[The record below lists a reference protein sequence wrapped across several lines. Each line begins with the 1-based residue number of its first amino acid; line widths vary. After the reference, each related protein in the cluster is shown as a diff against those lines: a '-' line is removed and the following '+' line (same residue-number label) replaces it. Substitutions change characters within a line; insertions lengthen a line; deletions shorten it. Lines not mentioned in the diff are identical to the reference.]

1 MEMSCLK
8 DEYDVIVIGG
18 GSSGAGTARD
28 CAMRGLKTILLER
41 NDFGS
46 GSAGACAGMISG
58 GVKYLNEPEMV
69 AMCTQEVIYLQNIA
83 KHIVFRL
90 PIITAIVNEIDLNS
104 RMSGKTDYSKHTAER
119 GASPILLLS
128 TEEARKI
135 EPKLSDKILLAAYL
149 DEMFIDPFRLC
160 MLNALSAKNHGADV
174 RNYTEVID
182 IIREGDRVKGVKVK
196 DKKTGKVEEIY
207 GKFVANCAGPW
218 APRISKMADVDQP
231 LRLNK
236 GSHIVFD
243 RRITG
248 TAVVCRALDGRSA
261 YLFPHFS
268 TTILGTTAWD
278 IFGDPDDAETSYD
291 DVEYLVSSMEVA
303 VPSIREARVIRT
315 MCGVRPMLPEWWIS
329 EDDATRNFRLVDHE
343 ERDGV
348 KGYVSFEG
356 GKMVIYR
363 IMAEK
368 MTDLICQKL
377 GIEAEC
383 RTHVELLPGSE
394 GDVDIE
400 LWAEE
405 YNMPIHTVGR
415 IASRHGSNTP
425 EILKLTQE
433 NPEYKSTVCRCES
446 VTEAEIR
453 YSLRNEFAT
462 SLSDLRRRVRLGMG
476 PCQSTFCN
484 YKALTVIADEL
495 NLGPEQVHKDAI
507 DFAQE
512 RWKGKCVILRGDQV
526 SEEEIN
532 QAIYAGIANYDN
544 LPDFWKED

>member
-1 MEMSCLK
+1 MFLLK

-28 CAMRGLKTILLER
+28 CAMRGLKTVLLER

-46 GSAGACAGMISG
+46 GTAGACAGMISG

-69 AMCTQEVIYLQNIA
+69 AMCTQEVVHLQRIA

-90 PIITAIVNEIDLNS
+90 PIITAILNEIDLKARTS
-104 RMSGKTDYSKHTAER
+104 SKTDYSQYTARR
-119 GASPILLLS
+119 GASPIMLLS

-135 EPKLSDKILLAAYL
+135 EPKLSEKILLAAYF

-160 MLNALSAKNHGADV
+160 LLNALSARNHGADV
-174 RNYTEVID
+174 RNYTEVIGV
-182 IIREGDRVKGVKVK
+182 IREGDRVKGVRVR
-196 DKKTGKVEEIY
+196 DKRTGAVEEIR
-207 GKFVANCAGPW
+207 GKIVANCAGPW
-218 APRISKMADVDQP
+218 VPKISKMAGINQQ

-236 GSHIVFD
+236 GSHVVFD

-248 TAVVCRALDGRSA
+248 VGVVCRALDGRSA
-261 YLFPHFS
+261 YLFPHFD

-278 IFGDPDDAETSYD
+278 IFGNPDDAETSYD
-291 DVEYLVSSMEVA
+291 DVEYLISSMEVA
-303 VPSIREARVIRT
+303 VPSIREARIIRT
-315 MCGVRPMLPEWWIS
+315 MCGVRPMIPEWWIS

-348 KGYVSFEG
+348 SGLVSFEG
-356 GKMVIYR
+356 GKLVIYR

-377 GIEAEC
+377 GVDAEC
-383 RTHVELLPGSE
+383 RTHIEPLPGAE
-394 GDVDIE
+394 GEIDIE
-400 LWAEE
+400 RWAEE
-405 YNMPIHTVGR
+405 YNMPTHTVGR

-425 EILKLTQE
+425 EVLKLTRE
-433 NPEYKSTVCRCES
+433 NPEYRSTLCVCES

-476 PCQSTFCN
+476 PCQGTFCTF
-484 YKALTVIADEL
+484 KALAVIADEL
-495 NLGPEQVHKDAI
+495 GLTPEQAHMNAI
-507 DFAQE
+507 EFAQE
-512 RWKGKCVILRGDQV
+512 RWKGKRVILRGDQV
-526 SEEEIN
+526 SEEELN
-532 QAIYAGIANYDN
+532 QAIYAGVANYDS
-544 LPDFWKED
+544 LPNCWRRD

>member
-1 MEMSCLK
+1 MK

-28 CAMRGLKTILLER
+28 CAMRGLKTVLLER

-46 GSAGACAGMISG
+46 GTAGACAGMISG

-69 AMCTQEVIYLQNIA
+69 AMCTQEVVHLQRIA

-90 PIITAIVNEIDLNS
+90 PIITAILNEIDLKARTS
-104 RMSGKTDYSKHTAER
+104 SKTDYSQYTARR
-119 GASPILLLS
+119 GASPIMLLS

-135 EPKLSDKILLAAYL
+135 EPKLSDKILLAAYF

-160 MLNALSAKNHGADV
+160 LLNALSARNHGADV
-174 RNYTEVID
+174 RNYTEVIGV
-182 IIREGDRVKGVKVK
+182 IREGNRVKGVRVR
-196 DKKTGKVEEIY
+196 DKRTGAVEEIR
-207 GKFVANCAGPW
+207 GKIVANCAGPW
-218 APRISKMADVDQP
+218 VPKISKMAGINQQ

-236 GSHIVFD
+236 GSHVVFD

-248 TAVVCRALDGRSA
+248 VGVVCRALDGRSA
-261 YLFPHFS
+261 YLFPHFD

-278 IFGDPDDAETSYD
+278 IFGNPDDAETSYD
-291 DVEYLVSSMEVA
+291 DVEYLISSMEVA
-303 VPSIREARVIRT
+303 VPSIREARIIRT
-315 MCGVRPMLPEWWIS
+315 MCGVRPMIPEWWIS

-348 KGYVSFEG
+348 SGLVSFEG
-356 GKMVIYR
+356 GKLVIYR

-377 GIEAEC
+377 GVDAEC
-383 RTHVELLPGSE
+383 RTHIEPLPGAE
-394 GDVDIE
+394 GEIDIE
-400 LWAEE
+400 RWAEE
-405 YNMPIHTVGR
+405 YNMPTHTVGR

-425 EILKLTQE
+425 EVLKLTRE
-433 NPEYKSTVCRCES
+433 NPEYRSTLCVCES

-476 PCQSTFCN
+476 PCQGTFCTF
-484 YKALTVIADEL
+484 KALAVIADEL
-495 NLGPEQVHKDAI
+495 GLTPEQAHMNAI
-507 DFAQE
+507 EFAQE
-512 RWKGKCVILRGDQV
+512 RWKGKRVILRGDQV
-526 SEEEIN
+526 SEEELN
-532 QAIYAGIANYDN
+532 QAIYAGVANYDS
-544 LPDFWKED
+544 LPNCWRRD

>member
-1 MEMSCLK
+1 MK

-28 CAMRGLKTILLER
+28 CAMRGLKTVLLER

-46 GSAGACAGMISG
+46 GTAGACAGMISG
-58 GVKYLNEPEMV
+58 GAKYLNEPEMV
-69 AMCTQEVIYLQNIA
+69 AMCTQEVVHLQRIA

-90 PIITAIVNEIDLNS
+90 PIITAIVNEIDLKARTS
-104 RMSGKTDYSKHTAER
+104 SKVDYSQYTAQR
-119 GASPILLLS
+119 GASPIMLLS

-160 MLNALSAKNHGADV
+160 LLNALSAKNHGADV

-182 IIREGDRVKGVKVK
+182 VIREGDRVKGVRVRNKR
-196 DKKTGKVEEIY
+196 TGMVEEIR
-207 GKFVANCAGPW
+207 GKIVANCAGPW
-218 APRISKMADVDQP
+218 VPRISKMAGINQQ

-236 GSHIVFD
+236 GSHVVFD

-248 TAVVCRALDGRSA
+248 VGVVCRALDGRTA
-261 YLFPHFS
+261 YLFPHFD

-278 IFGDPDDAETSYD
+278 IFGNPDDAETSYD
-291 DVEYLVSSMEVA
+291 DVEYLISSMEVA
-303 VPSIREARVIRT
+303 VPSIREARIIRT
-315 MCGVRPMLPEWWIS
+315 MCGVRPMIPEWWIS

-348 KGYVSFEG
+348 SGLVSFEG
-356 GKMVIYR
+356 GKLVIYR

-377 GIEAEC
+377 GVDAEC
-383 RTHVELLPGSE
+383 RTHIEPLPGAE
-394 GDVDIE
+394 GEIDIE
-400 LWAEE
+400 RWAEE
-405 YNMPIHTVGR
+405 YNMPTHTVGR

-425 EILKLTQE
+425 EVLKLTRE
-433 NPEYKSTVCRCES
+433 HPEYRSTLCVCES

-476 PCQSTFCN
+476 PCQGTFCTF
-484 YKALTVIADEL
+484 KALAVIADEFGL
-495 NLGPEQVHKDAI
+495 TPEEAHMNAI
-507 DFAQE
+507 EFAQE
-512 RWKGKCVILRGDQV
+512 RWKGKRVILRGDQV
-526 SEEEIN
+526 SEEEFN
-532 QAIYAGIANYDN
+532 QAIYAGVANYDCIPN
-544 LPDFWKED
+544 CWRRD

>member
-1 MEMSCLK
+1 MRE

-46 GSAGACAGMISG
+46 GTAGACAGMISG

-69 AMCTQEVIYLQNIA
+69 AMCTQEVVYLQRIA

-90 PIITAIVNEIDLNS
+90 PIITAIVNEIDLKARTS
-104 RMSGKTDYSKHTAER
+104 SKTDYSQYTAQR
-119 GASPILLLS
+119 GASPIMLLS

-160 MLNALSAKNHGADV
+160 LLNALSAKNHGADV

-182 IIREGDRVKGVKVK
+182 VIREGDRVKGVRVR
-196 DKKTGKVEEIY
+196 DKRTGTVEEIR
-207 GKFVANCAGPW
+207 GKIVANCAGPW
-218 APRISKMADVDQP
+218 VPRISKMAGINQP

-248 TAVVCRALDGRSA
+248 VGVVCRALDGRSA
-261 YLFPHFS
+261 YLFPHFD

-278 IFGDPDDAETSYD
+278 IFGNPDDAETSYD
-291 DVEYLVSSMEVA
+291 DVEYLISSMEVA
-303 VPSIREARVIRT
+303 VPSIREARIIRT
-315 MCGVRPMLPEWWIS
+315 MCGVRPMIPEWWVS

-348 KGYVSFEG
+348 SGLVSFEG
-356 GKMVIYR
+356 GKLVIYR

-377 GIEAEC
+377 GVDAEC
-383 RTHVELLPGSE
+383 RTHIEPLPGAE
-394 GDVDIE
+394 GEIDIE
-400 LWAEE
+400 RWAEE
-405 YNMPIHTVGR
+405 YNMPTHTVGR

-425 EILKLTQE
+425 EVLKLTRE
-433 NPEYKSTVCRCES
+433 NPEYRSTLCVCES

-462 SLSDLRRRVRLGMG
+462 CLSDLRRRVRLGMG
-476 PCQSTFCN
+476 PCQGTFCTF
-484 YKALTVIADEL
+484 KALAVIADEL
-495 NLGPEQVHKDAI
+495 GLTPEQAHRNAI
-507 DFAQE
+507 EFAQE
-512 RWKGKCVILRGDQV
+512 RWKGKRVILRGDQV
-526 SEEEIN
+526 SEEELN
-532 QAIYAGIANYDN
+532 QAIYAGVANYDS
-544 LPDFWKED
+544 LPNCWRRD

>member
-1 MEMSCLK
+1 MFLLK

-28 CAMRGLKTILLER
+28 CAMRGLKTVLLER

-46 GSAGACAGMISG
+46 GTAGACAGMISG

-69 AMCTQEVIYLQNIA
+69 AMCTQEVVHLQRIA

-90 PIITAIVNEIDLNS
+90 PIITAILNEIDLKARTS
-104 RMSGKTDYSKHTAER
+104 SKTDYSQYTARR
-119 GASPILLLS
+119 GASPIMLLS

-135 EPKLSDKILLAAYL
+135 EPKLSDKILLAAYF

-160 MLNALSAKNHGADV
+160 LLNALSARNHGADV
-174 RNYTEVID
+174 RNYTEVIGV
-182 IIREGDRVKGVKVK
+182 IREGDRVKGVRVR
-196 DKKTGKVEEIY
+196 DKRTGAVEEIR
-207 GKFVANCAGPW
+207 GKIVANCAGPW
-218 APRISKMADVDQP
+218 VPKISKMAGINQQ

-236 GSHIVFD
+236 GSHVVFD

-248 TAVVCRALDGRSA
+248 VGVVCRALDGRSA
-261 YLFPHFS
+261 YLFPHFD

-278 IFGDPDDAETSYD
+278 IFGNPDDAETSYD
-291 DVEYLVSSMEVA
+291 DVEYLISSMEVA
-303 VPSIREARVIRT
+303 VPSIREARIIRT
-315 MCGVRPMLPEWWIS
+315 MCGVRPMIPEWWVS
-329 EDDATRNFRLVDHE
+329 EDDATRNFRIVDHE

-348 KGYVSFEG
+348 SGLVSFEG
-356 GKMVIYR
+356 GKLVIYR

-377 GIEAEC
+377 GVDAEC
-383 RTHVELLPGSE
+383 RTHIEPLLGAE
-394 GDVDIE
+394 GEIDIE
-400 LWAEE
+400 RWAEE
-405 YNMPIHTVGR
+405 YNMPTHTVGR

-425 EILKLTQE
+425 EVLKLTKE
-433 NPEYKSTVCRCES
+433 NPEYRSTLCVCES

-476 PCQSTFCN
+476 PCQGTFCTF
-484 YKALTVIADEL
+484 KALAVIADEL
-495 NLGPEQVHKDAI
+495 GLTPEQAHRNAI
-507 DFAQE
+507 EFAQE
-512 RWKGKCVILRGDQV
+512 RWKGKRVILRGDQV
-526 SEEEIN
+526 SEEELN
-532 QAIYAGIANYDN
+532 QAIYAGVANYDS
-544 LPDFWKED
+544 LPNCWRRD

>member
-1 MEMSCLK
+1 MSCLS
-8 DEYDVIVIGG
+8 DEYDVIVVGG

-28 CAMRGLKTILLER
+28 CAMRGLKTVLLER

-46 GSAGACAGMISG
+46 GTSGTCAGMISG
-58 GVKYLNEPEMV
+58 GVKYLDEPEMV
-69 AMCTQEVIYLQNIA
+69 ALCTKEVVHLQKIA

-90 PIITAIVNEIDLNS
+90 PIITAIVNEIDLKARTS
-104 RMSGKTDYSKHTAER
+104 KKTDYSQYTALR
-119 GASPILLLS
+119 GASPITLIS
-128 TEEARKI
+128 KEEACKI
-135 EPKLSDKILLAAYL
+135 EPKLSDKILLAAYF

-160 MLNALSAKNHGADV
+160 MLNALSAKNHGAVV

-182 IIREGDRVKGVKVK
+182 VIREGDRVKGVKVK
-196 DKKTGKVEEIY
+196 DKKTGKTEEIY

-218 APRISKMADVDQP
+218 VPRISKMASINQP

-236 GSHIVFD
+236 GSHVIFD

-248 TAVVCRALDGRSA
+248 VGVVCRALDGRSV
-261 YLFPHFS
+261 YLFPHFD
-268 TTILGTTAWD
+268 TTVLGTTAWD
-278 IFGDPDDAETSYD
+278 IFGNPDDAETSYD
-291 DVEYLVSSMEVA
+291 DVEYLISSIEVA

-315 MCGVRPMLPEWWIS
+315 MCGVRPMLPEWWIT
-329 EDDATRNFRLVDHE
+329 EDEATRNFKLIDHE
-343 ERDGV
+343 QRDGV
-348 KGYVSFEG
+348 KGIVSFEG
-356 GKMVIYR
+356 GKLVIYR

-377 GIEAEC
+377 GVEAEC
-383 RTHVELLPGSE
+383 KTHIEPLPGAE

-405 YNMPIHTVGR
+405 YNMPTHTIGR

-425 EILKLTQE
+425 EILNLTRE
-433 NPEYKSTVCRCES
+433 NPEYKSTICRCES
-446 VTEAEIR
+446 VTEAEMR

-484 YKALTVIADEL
+484 FKALTVIADEL
-495 NLGPEQVHKDAI
+495 NLSPEQAHKNAI
-507 DFAQE
+507 EFAQE
-512 RWKGKCVILRGDQV
+512 RWRGKCILLRGDQV
-526 SEEEIN
+526 SEEELN
-532 QAIYAGIANYDN
+532 QAIYAGVANYDT
-544 LPDFWKED
+544 LSDFWEED

>member
-1 MEMSCLK
+1 MSSLK

-18 GSSGAGTARD
+18 GSSGPGTARD

-46 GSAGACAGMISG
+46 GTSGACAGMISG

-69 AMCTQEVIYLQNIA
+69 AMCTKEVVYLQNIA

-90 PIITAIVNEIDLNS
+90 PIITAIVNEIDLKARTS
-104 RMSGKTDYSKHTAER
+104 SKTDYSKYTAER
-119 GASPILLLS
+119 GASPIMLLS

-160 MLNALSAKNHGADV
+160 IINAMSAKNHGADV

-182 IIREGDRVKGVKVK
+182 IIREGNQVKGVKVK
-196 DKKTGKVEEIY
+196 DKKTRNVEEIY

-218 APRISKMADVDQP
+218 VSRISKMVGIDQP

-236 GSHIVFD
+236 GSHVVFD

-248 TAVVCRALDGRSA
+248 TAVICRALDGRSA

-268 TTILGTTAWD
+268 STILGTTAWD
-278 IFGDPDDAETSYD
+278 IFGDPDDVETSYD
-291 DVEYLVSSMEVA
+291 DVEYLISSMEVA
-303 VPSIREARVIRT
+303 VPSIRDARVVRT
-315 MCGVRPMLPEWWIS
+315 YCGVRPMLPEWWIS
-329 EDDATRNFRLVDHE
+329 EDDATRNFKLVDHE

-356 GKMVIYR
+356 GKLVIYR

-383 RTHVELLPGSE
+383 RTHLEPLPGAES
-394 GDVDIE
+394 DVDIE

-405 YNMPIHTVGR
+405 YTMPTHTVGR

-425 EILKLTQE
+425 EILKLAQE
-433 NPEYKSTVCRCES
+433 NPDYKSTVCRCES
-446 VTEAEIR
+446 ITEAEIR
-453 YSLRNEFAT
+453 YSLRTEFAT
-462 SLSDLRRRVRLGMG
+462 NLSDLRRRVRLGMG

-484 YKALTVIADEL
+484 YKALPILADEL
-495 NLGPEQVHKDAI
+495 NLTPEQVHRDAI
-507 DFAQE
+507 NFAQE
-512 RWKGKCVILRGDQV
+512 RWKGKCVLLRGDQV

-532 QAIYAGIANYDN
+532 QAIYASIANYDN
-544 LPDFWKED
+544 LLDLWKED

>member
-1 MEMSCLK
+1 MK

-28 CAMRGLKTILLER
+28 CAMRGLKTVLLER

-46 GSAGACAGMISG
+46 GTAGACAGMISG

-69 AMCTQEVIYLQNIA
+69 AMCTQEVVHLQRIA

-90 PIITAIVNEIDLNS
+90 PIITAILNEIDLKARTS
-104 RMSGKTDYSKHTAER
+104 SKTDYSQYTARR
-119 GASPILLLS
+119 GASPIMLLS

-135 EPKLSDKILLAAYL
+135 EPKLSDKILLAAYF

-160 MLNALSAKNHGADV
+160 LLNALSARNHGADV
-174 RNYTEVID
+174 RNYTEVIGV
-182 IIREGDRVKGVKVK
+182 IREGDRVKGVRVR
-196 DKKTGKVEEIY
+196 DKRTGAVEEIR
-207 GKFVANCAGPW
+207 GKIVANCAGPW
-218 APRISKMADVDQP
+218 VPKISKMAGINQQ

-236 GSHIVFD
+236 GSHVVFD

-248 TAVVCRALDGRSA
+248 VGVVCRALDGRSA
-261 YLFPHFS
+261 YLFPHFD

-278 IFGDPDDAETSYD
+278 IFGNPDDAETSYD
-291 DVEYLVSSMEVA
+291 DVEYLISSMEVA
-303 VPSIREARVIRT
+303 VPSIREARIIRT
-315 MCGVRPMLPEWWIS
+315 MCGVRPMIPEWWVS
-329 EDDATRNFRLVDHE
+329 EDDATRNFRIVDHE

-348 KGYVSFEG
+348 SGLVSFEG
-356 GKMVIYR
+356 GKLVIYR

-377 GIEAEC
+377 GVDAEC
-383 RTHVELLPGSE
+383 RTHIEPLLGAE
-394 GDVDIE
+394 GEIDIE
-400 LWAEE
+400 RWAEE
-405 YNMPIHTVGR
+405 YNMPTHTVGR

-425 EILKLTQE
+425 EVLKLTKE
-433 NPEYKSTVCRCES
+433 NPEYRSTLCVCES

-476 PCQSTFCN
+476 PCQGTFCTF
-484 YKALTVIADEL
+484 KALAVIADEL
-495 NLGPEQVHKDAI
+495 GLTPEQAHRNAI
-507 DFAQE
+507 EFAQE
-512 RWKGKCVILRGDQV
+512 RWKGKRVILRGDQV
-526 SEEEIN
+526 SEEELN
-532 QAIYAGIANYDN
+532 QAIYAGVANYDS
-544 LPDFWKED
+544 LPNCWRRD

>member
-1 MEMSCLK
+1 MFLLK

-28 CAMRGLKTILLER
+28 CAMRGLKTVLLER

-46 GSAGACAGMISG
+46 GTAGACAGMISG

-69 AMCTQEVIYLQNIA
+69 AMCTQEVVHLQRIA

-90 PIITAIVNEIDLNS
+90 PIITAILNEIDLKARTS
-104 RMSGKTDYSKHTAER
+104 SKTDYSQYTARR
-119 GASPILLLS
+119 GASPIMLLS

-135 EPKLSDKILLAAYL
+135 EPKLSDKILLAAYF

-160 MLNALSAKNHGADV
+160 LLNALSARNHGADV
-174 RNYTEVID
+174 RNYTEVIGV
-182 IIREGDRVKGVKVK
+182 IREGNRVKGVRVR
-196 DKKTGKVEEIY
+196 DKRTGAVEEIR
-207 GKFVANCAGPW
+207 GKIVANCAGPW
-218 APRISKMADVDQP
+218 VPKISKMAGINQQ

-236 GSHIVFD
+236 GSHVVFD

-248 TAVVCRALDGRSA
+248 VGVVCRALDGRSA
-261 YLFPHFS
+261 YLFPHFD

-278 IFGDPDDAETSYD
+278 IFGNPDDAETSYD
-291 DVEYLVSSMEVA
+291 DVEYLISSMEVA
-303 VPSIREARVIRT
+303 VPSIREARIIRT
-315 MCGVRPMLPEWWIS
+315 MCGVRPMIPEWWIS

-348 KGYVSFEG
+348 SGLVSFEG
-356 GKMVIYR
+356 GKLVIYR

-377 GIEAEC
+377 GVDAEC
-383 RTHVELLPGSE
+383 RTHIEPLPGAE
-394 GDVDIE
+394 GEIDIE
-400 LWAEE
+400 RWAEE
-405 YNMPIHTVGR
+405 YNMPTHTVGR

-425 EILKLTQE
+425 EVLKLTRE
-433 NPEYKSTVCRCES
+433 NPEYRSTLCVCES

-476 PCQSTFCN
+476 PCQGTFCTF
-484 YKALTVIADEL
+484 KALAVIADEL
-495 NLGPEQVHKDAI
+495 GLTPEQAHMNAI
-507 DFAQE
+507 EFAQE
-512 RWKGKCVILRGDQV
+512 RWKGKRVILRGDQV
-526 SEEEIN
+526 SEEELN
-532 QAIYAGIANYDN
+532 QAIYAGVANYDS
-544 LPDFWKED
+544 LPNCWRRD